1 MGLELLYR
9 RRSHISMFFAGGICF
24 LLLGEIE
31 KRKLPVWGKGLLGA
45 GAVTSVELLTGILWN
60 RDHKVWDYRNLPGN
74 FRGQICPLF
83 SAVWIPLSL
92 GGNAAVPHIG
102 GVDELTVA
110 KLQEIWYDNSKE
122 RRNCYGKCM

>member
-1 MGLELLYR
+1 MTIRIRNVLTIR
-9 RRSHISMFFAGGICF
+9 IIIPIRIIMIP
-24 LLLGEIE
+24 GEIE

-60 RDHKVWDYRNLPGN
+60 RDHSVWDYRNLPGN

-92 GGNAAVPHIG
+92 GGMLLYRTLEAWTN
-102 GVDELTVA
+102 
-110 KLQEIWYDNSKE
+110 
-122 RRNCYGKCM
+122 